1 MSKVFRDWFEETDR
15 NSEEWLDFE
24 RMIEY
29 NDYVF
34 DKVIEPLLM
43 QQLNLKEKKDESHNK
58 WPNKRW
64 DFI

>member
-15 NSEEWLDFE
+15 SSEEWLEFK
-24 RMIEY
+24 RQIEY

-34 DKVIEPLLM
+34 DKVIEPLL
-43 QQLNLKEKKDESHNK
+43 NLKEEKDESHNK

>member
-24 RMIEY
+24 RMMEY

-43 QQLNLKEKKDESHNK
+43 QQLNLKEEKDESHNK
-58 WPNKRW
+58 
-64 DFI
+64 